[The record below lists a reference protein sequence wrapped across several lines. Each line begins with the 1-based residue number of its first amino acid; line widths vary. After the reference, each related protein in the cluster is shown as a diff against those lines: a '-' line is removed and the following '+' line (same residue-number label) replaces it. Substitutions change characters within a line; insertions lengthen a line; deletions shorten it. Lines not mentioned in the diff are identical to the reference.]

1 MFLVDFQ
8 CWVAEVMEE
17 WLRIGYGPG
26 RANWYSFALEALSN
40 TTPNEKLFH
49 SSASM
54 KWSSKKDFQYL
65 KQVSLQV
72 ACNATAKHYGP
83 FYVFFFSFLLIC
95 LNPYFFL
102 FCFFVFGFGFFFF
115 FGGNW
120 LRCSDGAQWGGRH
133 ERNRSIERPASQ
145 IIFHGDWSPSKST
158 ARFRWPPI
166 IWPGVAV
173 EFQLIVCIVTSESR
187 GQVLDG
193 SGSLARTGVIQQRLL
208 FGKRRNITD
217 DDAHFTS
224 SGVPV
229 SFGFQ

>member
-1 MFLVDFQ
+1 M
-8 CWVAEVMEE
+8 
-17 WLRIGYGPG
+17 
-26 RANWYSFALEALSN
+26 ALS
-40 TTPNEKLFH
+40 
-49 SSASM
+49 M
-54 KWSSKKDFQYL
+54 
-65 KQVSLQV
+65 
-72 ACNATAKHYGP
+72 C
-83 FYVFFFSFLLIC
+83 FF
-95 LNPYFFL
+95 FFL
-102 FCFFVFGFGFFFF
+102 FINMSKPIFFSLLFFRLWLWFFFF